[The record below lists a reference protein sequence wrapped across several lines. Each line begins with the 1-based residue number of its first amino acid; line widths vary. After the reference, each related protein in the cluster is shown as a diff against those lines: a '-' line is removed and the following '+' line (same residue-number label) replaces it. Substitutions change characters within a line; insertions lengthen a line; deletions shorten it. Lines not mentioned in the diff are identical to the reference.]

1 MSESSVEVPSDE
13 EEISLMDEKTRS
25 PRSWRA
31 RLCEKLTRMMI
42 FQKASNQN
50 YADIE
55 TVTDDD
61 L

>member
-1 MSESSVEVPSDE
+1 MSESSEEIPSDE
-13 EEISLMDEKTRS
+13 EEISLMDEQTRI

-42 FQKASNQN
+42 FKKASNQN

>member
-42 FQKASNQN
+42 FQKPRTK
-50 YADIE
+50 I
-55 TVTDDD
+55 TRI
-61 L
+61 

>member
-1 MSESSVEVPSDE
+1 MTESSVEVPSDE
-13 EEISLMDEKTRS
+13 EEISLMDEKIKA